1 MELINNIP
9 FAILQLILY
18 FYKINIVYQYT
29 RRDYFIIIGIII
41 SSLVLYELFGT
52 KSLLFVVI
60 SSLIFL
66 YRKIKFYSIL
76 AVLITSLIMYLSN
89 FTTLV
94 LYVTVLDKITDTYI
108 LLTIYMLVF
117 FIVSLITSLV
127 LRFLLQKLKTSY
139 LSMNKTYNIIIAL
152 VLVISFVFLLLFFS

>member
-18 FYKINIVYQYT
+18 FWVTKLISFIKYT

-108 LLTIYMLVF
+108 LLTIYMLVLHASIFYSF
-117 FIVSLITSLV
+117 FDNFSSSEIFIT
-127 LRFLLQKLKTSY
+127 KT
-139 LSMNKTYNIIIAL
+139 KNIIP
-152 VLVISFVFLLLFFS
+152 FNE